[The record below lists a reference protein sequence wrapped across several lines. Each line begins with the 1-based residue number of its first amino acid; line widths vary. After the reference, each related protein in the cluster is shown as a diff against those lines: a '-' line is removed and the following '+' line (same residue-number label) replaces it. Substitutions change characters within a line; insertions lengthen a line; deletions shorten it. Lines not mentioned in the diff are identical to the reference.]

1 MVRRTTTSLS
11 RLMKS
16 GESII
21 LVEVVVQTGFCF
33 VHPNTLQYNSA
44 LQHVYL
50 TYFSAEQVISQ
61 DGKCV
66 DSIFSIQFIVSLTVS
81 DSCTSV
87 LVQLN
92 NQLMKAG

>member
-1 MVRRTTTSLS
+1 MARRKATVVRRTTTSLS

-66 DSIFSIQFIVSLTVS
+66 ASIFSIQISQFDCFRLLHFCVG
-81 DSCTSV
+81 
-87 LVQLN
+87 
-92 NQLMKAG
+92 AAE